1 VEDKEERNKM
11 REKRR
16 ENVVLME
23 KWGVGGG
30 ERKHG
35 RARLFSTRLT
45 KSFFSKLKRK

>member
-11 REKRR
+11 REKRG

-23 KWGVGGG
+23 KWG